1 MTVRVGFTA
10 WNVVFS
16 ERGDGDL
23 RVSSRS
29 PGEPLE
35 LVQQR
40 VLELLGVA
48 GVAVPR
54 QVHGAEMVV
63 VDQPVVGY
71 AVGVGEGDGVVTGV
85 RGVAAAV
92 HVADCLPIAVGGDGG
107 VAMLHGGWRGLSA
120 GIVAE
125 GVGALRALGAGGAL
139 EAVVGPGV
147 GGCCY
152 ETGEEV
158 RQAFAAYGASC
169 GRLLDLKAVAAA
181 QLHQAGV
188 AVVRDVGLCTICAP
202 AGRLFSHRRDGPAT
216 GRQGGFAWLN

>member
-1 MTVRVGFTA
+1 MTLRVGLTA

-23 RVSSRS
+23 RVSSRGA
-29 PGEPLE
+29 GEPLE

-40 VLELLGVA
+40 VLALLGVA

-54 QVHGAEMVV
+54 QVHGAEVVV

-71 AVGVGEGDGVVTGV
+71 AVGVGDGDGVATAV

-92 HVADCLPIAVGGDGG
+92 HVADCLPIAVGGEGA
-107 VAMLHGGWRGLSA
+107 VAMLHGGWRGLAA
-120 GIVAE
+120 GIVSQ
-125 GVGALRALGAGGAL
+125 GVEALRALGADGAL
-139 EAVVGPGV
+139 AAVVGPGV

-158 RQAFAAYGASC
+158 RQAFAAYGASR

-181 QLHQAGV
+181 QLREAGV

-202 AGRLFSHRRDGPAT
+202 TGRLFSHRRDGPAT

>member
-1 MTVRVGFTA
+1 MTLRVDFA
-10 WNVVFS
+10 ACSVVFT

-23 RVSSRS
+23 RVSSRG

-40 VLELLGVA
+40 ILGLLGVA

-54 QVHGAEMVV
+54 QVHGAEVVV

-71 AVGVGEGDGVVTGV
+71 AVGVGEGDGVATSVS
-85 RGVAAAV
+85 GVAAAV
-92 HVADCLPIAVGGDGG
+92 HVADCLPIAVAGAGG
-107 VAMLHGGWRGLSA
+107 VAMLHGGWRGLA
-120 GIVAE
+120 GGIVAA
-125 GVGALRALGAGGAL
+125 GVGAVRALGADGAL
-139 EAVVGPGV
+139 EAVIGPGA

-152 ETGEEV
+152 ETGDEV
-158 RQAFAAYGASC
+158 RQAFAAYGAGR

-181 QLHQAGV
+181 QLREAGV
-188 AVVRDVGLCTICAP
+188 AVVHDVGLCTICAP

-216 GRQGGFAWLN
+216 GRQGGFAWLD